1 VSIPF
6 PIFAALDQ
14 QWRTFASDA
23 DTYTALQR
31 WRHSERVLAG
41 LHSAEEVLACRHE
54 HLRADPILAV
64 LVRRPAANSSSS
76 VRSTSTILVFE
87 LRGQPWR
94 SPKLLRTPT
103 VWPSPSPVDVAA
115 VRVPRSGQPT
125 AMGFPRTVAGFYRYT
140 EEEDLLARSP
150 AVHLRRPRLDYE
162 SHATGLDRNE
172 VGALLVAA
180 GLASAMEHA
189 LVSLLAING
198 LRVSEALGADIE
210 ALASNAAIEPTRST
224 ARAARSSPSR
234 SLRGWPEPSTCEP
247 GNRSKDRSS
256 SAPTGSGWTATTEH
270 GCLST
275 ATPLTSSPPS
285 SPAPPADKPGEAG
298 QLSFR

>member
-1 VSIPF
+1 
-6 PIFAALDQ
+6 
-14 QWRTFASDA
+14 
-23 DTYTALQR
+23 
-31 WRHSERVLAG
+31 
-41 LHSAEEVLACRHE
+41 
-54 HLRADPILAV
+54 
-64 LVRRPAANSSSS
+64 
-76 VRSTSTILVFE
+76 
-87 LRGQPWR
+87 
-94 SPKLLRTPT
+94 
-103 VWPSPSPVDVAA
+103 
-115 VRVPRSGQPT
+115 
-125 AMGFPRTVAGFYRYT
+125 VAGFYRYA